1 METMKRVSILVLV
14 FAARFFGPLES
25 TVAAMVLIPFS
36 GLIVPMRICRHLIK
50 DAITGP

>member
-1 METMKRVSILVLV
+1 MKAMKSVSILVLV

-25 TVAAMVLIPFS
+25 TVAAMYLIPFY
-36 GLIVPMRICRHLIK
+36 GLIVPMRIFQHLRK